1 MKSVIHAGPR
11 LAASE
16 WHRLRMRA
24 IFDFCKW
31 DPQCEDHSVLA
42 DFPLELSVDEFAKLS
57 LLAERLSLEALA
69 AEREILTKPGL
80 MERLAIPKRIRR
92 VLEQVESSESKATD
106 LRAMRFD
113 FHYTSDG
120 WRISEVNADVPG
132 GYIEA
137 SGWNALFAAEYTGT
151 TMPPDAARKY
161 VEAILRIAGEGSQ
174 VALAHATVYSEDR
187 QIMVYLAKL
196 MTQRGLRACLV
207 SPQHI
212 YWEQGRARMKASF
225 ASEEGA
231 VVVRLYPAEWIPS
244 SAPREEWKFWF
255 AGSQTPLSNPG
266 CALVLQSKRFPL
278 VWSELRSD
286 LSRWREISPE
296 AIAPEEL
303 RGKEMDEW
311 VLKPAFGRVGE
322 DVGIRGVTA
331 DDAYGAILRS
341 MRKHP
346 QDWAAQRR
354 FQILPVETEGGPM
367 YPCIGVYTVGGKAA
381 GLYGRVSRSPLI
393 DHNALDAAV
402 LLRENRKEQTE

>member
-1 MKSVIHAGPR
+1 
-11 LAASE
+11 
-16 WHRLRMRA
+16 MRA

-151 TMPPDAARKY
+151 TMPPDAAR
-161 VEAILRIAGEGSQ
+161 
-174 VALAHATVYSEDR
+174 
-187 QIMVYLAKL
+187 VYLAKL